1 MYYLLWEG
9 VKLGGLMRAIAI
21 GMITAVFCM
30 SAQATLI
37 VAEPDDFAL
46 GAELT
51 SAFSG
56 VTLSVEGK
64 PSSVVRAVDGF
75 SAFNSG
81 NIASTGS
88 LVFGQDPIASS
99 VVPQGWERFA
109 WSIAIGFL
117 FGNRFRSNRH
127 DL

>member
-1 MYYLLWEG
+1 
-9 VKLGGLMRAIAI
+9 MRAIAI

-88 LVFGQDPIASS
+88 LVFGQDPYRVIDPADC
-99 VVPQGWERFA
+99 
-109 WSIAIGFL
+109 
-117 FGNRFRSNRH
+117 SNKAQKTTVDKIRIINTTVRANSGE
-127 DL
+127 L